1 MGRQKARIEGPS
13 QANRGFSPAGFAG
26 AGRAR
31 YRSPLMKLIT
41 TTDDLAAFC
50 EPLAATEFIAVDTE
64 FMRERTYWP
73 KLCLAQVA
81 GPDDAAAIDA
91 LAEGIDLGPLDEL
104 MANPKVLKVFH
115 AARQDLEI
123 FYLRMNEVPQ
133 PLFDTQ
139 VAAMVCGHGEAASYE
154 SLATKLAKAKID
166 KSSRFT
172 DWSRRPLS
180 ERQIAYALSDVTHLR
195 VVHEKLK
202 RQLEKSG
209 RLSWIAEEVAVLND
223 PATYRA
229 DPEQAWRRL
238 KPRGA
243 TPRLLG
249 TLKEVAAWRERT
261 AQRIDIPR
269 QRLLRDEQLLEIA
282 SHAPKTTAEL
292 AVTRGL
298 GRSFAEG
305 WQGRELMEA
314 IERARTLPESE
325 LPTRDRPTEQLRAP
339 SAVVDLLRTLLR
351 LKAEEAGVAARLVAS
366 SDEIDRLAAGKRD
379 VHALKGWRREVFGA
393 DAVDLIEG
401 RLALSLVGEHAKLI
415 PIAPAA

>member
-1 MGRQKARIEGPS
+1 
-13 QANRGFSPAGFAG
+13 
-26 AGRAR
+26 
-31 YRSPLMKLIT
+31 MKLIT

-50 EPLAATEFIAVDTE
+50 KPLAATEFIAVDTE

-81 GPDDAAAIDA
+81 GPEDAAAIDA
-91 LAEGIDLGPLDEL
+91 LADGIDLAPLDEL

-123 FYLRMNEVPQ
+123 FYLRMNKVPQ

-180 ERQIAYALSDVTHLR
+180 ERQISYALSDVTHLR
-195 VVHEKLK
+195 VVFEKLR
-202 RQLEKSG
+202 RQLDKTG
-209 RLSWIAEEVAVLND
+209 RLSWIAEEMAVLND
-223 PATYRA
+223 PAIYRA

-243 TPRLLG
+243 SPRLLG

-282 SHAPKTTAEL
+282 SHTPKTTEDL
-292 AVTRGL
+292 AMTRGL
-298 GRSFAEG
+298 GRGFAEG

-314 IERARTLPESE
+314 IERARTMPDAE
-325 LPTRDRPTEQLRAP
+325 LPTRDKPPEQLRAP

-351 LKAEEAGVAARLVAS
+351 LKAEQAGVAGRLVAS
-366 SDEIDRLAAGKRD
+366 ADELDRLAAGRRD
-379 VHALKGWRREVFGA
+379 IAALKGWRREVFGG

-401 RLALSLVGEHAKLI
+401 RLALSLAGDQAKLI
-415 PIAPAA
+415 PIAPAKATAAD

>member
-1 MGRQKARIEGPS
+1 
-13 QANRGFSPAGFAG
+13 
-26 AGRAR
+26 
-31 YRSPLMKLIT
+31 MKLIT

-50 EPLAATEFIAVDTE
+50 KPLAATEFIAVDTE

-91 LAEGIDLGPLDEL
+91 LAEGIDLAPLDEL
-104 MANPKVLKVFH
+104 MANAKVLKVFH

-123 FYLRMNEVPQ
+123 FYLRMNKVPQ

-139 VAAMVCGHGEAASYE
+139 IAAMVCGHGEAASYE

-180 ERQIAYALSDVTHLR
+180 ERQISYALSDVTHLR
-195 VVHEKLK
+195 VVYEKLR

-209 RLSWIAEEVAVLND
+209 RLSWITEEVAVLND

-243 TPRLLG
+243 SPRLLG

-282 SHAPKTTAEL
+282 SHAPKTTEDL
-292 AVTRGL
+292 AMTRGL
-298 GRSFAEG
+298 GRGFAEG
-305 WQGRELMEA
+305 WQGREIMEA
-314 IERARTLPESE
+314 IERARNVPEAE
-325 LPTRDRPTEQLRAP
+325 LPTRDRAPEQLRAP

-351 LKAEEAGVAARLVAS
+351 LKAEQAGVAGRLVAS
-366 SDEIDRLAAGKRD
+366 ADELDRLAAGKRD
-379 VHALKGWRREVFGA
+379 IAALKGWRREVFGS

-401 RLALSLVGEHAKLI
+401 RLALSLAGDQAKLI
-415 PIAPAA
+415 PIAPPKATAAD

>member
-1 MGRQKARIEGPS
+1 
-13 QANRGFSPAGFAG
+13 
-26 AGRAR
+26 
-31 YRSPLMKLIT
+31 MKLIT
-41 TTDDLAAFC
+41 TTDALAAFC
-50 EPLAATEFIAVDTE
+50 KPLADAEFITVDTE

-81 GPDDAAAIDA
+81 GPEDAAAIDA
-91 LAEGIDLGPLDEL
+91 LAEGIDLSPLDEL
-104 MANPKVLKVFH
+104 MANPRVLKVFH

-123 FYLRMNEVPQ
+123 FYLRMNKVPA

-180 ERQIAYALSDVTHLR
+180 ERQITYALSDVTHLR
-195 VVHEKLK
+195 LVYEKLK
-202 RQLEKSG
+202 RQLDKTG
-209 RLSWIAEEVAVLND
+209 RLPWIAEEMAVLNE

-243 TPRLLG
+243 SPRLLAV
-249 TLKEVAAWRERT
+249 LREVAAWRERT

-282 SHAPKTTAEL
+282 SHAPRTTDEL
-292 AVTRGL
+292 GATRGL
-298 GRSFAEG
+298 GRGFAEG
-305 WQGRELMEA
+305 WQGRELLEA
-314 IERARTLPESE
+314 IEKARNLPDSE
-325 LPTRDRPTEQLRAP
+325 LPVRDRAPEQLRAP
-339 SAVVDLLRTLLR
+339 GAVVDLLRTLLR
-351 LKAEEAGVAARLVAS
+351 LKAEQAGVAGRLVANAE
-366 SDEIDRLAAGKRD
+366 DLDRLAAGKRD
-379 VHALKGWRREVFGA
+379 VAVLKGWRHEVFGA

-401 RLALSLVGEHAKLI
+401 RLALALDGEHPRLI
-415 PIAPAA
+415 RLDAPASAAVAPAAG

>member
-1 MGRQKARIEGPS
+1 
-13 QANRGFSPAGFAG
+13 
-26 AGRAR
+26 
-31 YRSPLMKLIT
+31 MKLIT
-41 TTDDLAAFC
+41 TTDELAGFC
-50 EPLAATEFIAVDTE
+50 RSLAGAEFITVDTE

-91 LAEGIDLGPLDEL
+91 LAEGIDLAPLDEL
-104 MANPKVLKVFH
+104 MANPGVLKVFH
-115 AARQDLEI
+115 AARQDVEI
-123 FYLRMNEVPQ
+123 FYLRMNKVPQ

-154 SLATKLAKAKID
+154 SLASKLAKAKID

-180 ERQIAYALSDVTHLR
+180 ERQITYALSDVTHLR
-195 VVHEKLK
+195 VVYEKLK
-202 RQLEKSG
+202 RQLDRTG
-209 RLSWIAEEVAVLND
+209 RFSWIAEEMAVLND

-238 KPRGA
+238 RPRGA
-243 TPRLLG
+243 SPRLLAI
-249 TLKEVAAWRERT
+249 LREVAAWRERT

-282 SHAPKTTAEL
+282 SHAPKTAEEL
-292 AVTRGL
+292 ARTRGL
-298 GRSFAEG
+298 GRGFAEG
-305 WQGRELMEA
+305 WQGRELLEA
-314 IERARTLPESE
+314 IEKGRKLPDSE
-325 LPTRDRPTEQLRAP
+325 LPARDRAPEQLRAP

-351 LKAEEAGVAARLVAS
+351 VKAEQAGVAARLVAS
-366 SDEIDRLAAGKRD
+366 SEEIDRLAAGKRD
-379 VHALKGWRREVFGA
+379 VHALDGWRREIFGD

-401 RLALSLVGEHAKLI
+401 RLALSLDGDQAKLI
-415 PIAPAA
+415 AVPDSADRSPRS

>member
-1 MGRQKARIEGPS
+1 V
-13 QANRGFSPAGFAG
+13 
-26 AGRAR
+26 
-31 YRSPLMKLIT
+31 KLIT
-41 TTDDLAAFC
+41 DSAELAEFC
-50 EPLAATEFIAVDTE
+50 ARLSAAEFVTVDTE

-73 KLCLAQVA
+73 RLCLAQVA

-91 LAEGIDLGPLDEL
+91 LAEGIDLAPLDEL

-123 FYLRMNEVPQ
+123 FYLRMNKVPE

-180 ERQIAYALSDVTHLR
+180 ERQISYALSDVTHLR
-195 VVHEKLK
+195 VVYEKLR

-209 RLSWIAEEVAVLND
+209 RLPWITEEMAVLND

-243 TPRLLG
+243 SPRLLG

-282 SHAPKTTAEL
+282 SHAPKTTEDL
-292 AVTRGL
+292 AMTRGL
-298 GRSFAEG
+298 GRGFAEG

-314 IERARTLPESE
+314 IERARQVPDAD
-325 LPTRDRPTEQLRAP
+325 LPTRDKPPEQLRAP
-339 SAVVDLLRTLLR
+339 SAIVDLLRTLLR
-351 LKAEEAGVAARLVAS
+351 LKAEQAGVAGRLVAS
-366 SDEIDRLAAGKRD
+366 ADELDRLAAGKRD
-379 VHALKGWRREVFGA
+379 IAALRGWRREVFGG

-401 RLALSLVGEHAKLI
+401 RLALSLAGDQAKLI
-415 PIAPAA
+415 PIAPPKASAAD

>member
-1 MGRQKARIEGPS
+1 
-13 QANRGFSPAGFAG
+13 
-26 AGRAR
+26 
-31 YRSPLMKLIT
+31 MKLIT
-41 TTDDLAAFC
+41 TTDELAAFC
-50 EPLAATEFIAVDTE
+50 KPLADTEFITVDTE

-81 GPDDAAAIDA
+81 GPEDAAAIDA
-91 LAEGIDLGPLDEL
+91 LADGIDLAPLDEL

-123 FYLRMNEVPQ
+123 FHLRLNKVPG

-180 ERQIAYALSDVTHLR
+180 ERQITYALSDVTHLR
-195 VVHEKLK
+195 VVYEKLK
-202 RQLEKSG
+202 RQLDKTG
-209 RLSWIAEEVAVLND
+209 RFSWIAEEMAVLND

-229 DPEQAWRRL
+229 DPEMAWRRL
-238 KPRGA
+238 KPRGSS
-243 TPRLLG
+243 PRLLAI
-249 TLKEVAAWRERT
+249 LKEVAAWRERT

-282 SHAPKTTAEL
+282 SHAPKTIEEL
-292 AVTRGL
+292 AMTRGL
-298 GRSFAEG
+298 GRGFAEG
-305 WQGRELMEA
+305 WQGRELIEA
-314 IERARTLPESE
+314 IDRARALPDSE
-325 LPTRDRPTEQLRAP
+325 LPARERPTEQLRAP

-351 LKAEEAGVAARLVAS
+351 LKAEQAGVAGRLVANA
-366 SDEIDRLAAGKRD
+366 DELDRIAAGKRD
-379 VHALKGWRREVFGA
+379 VPALKGWRREVFGA
-393 DAVDLIEG
+393 EAVDLIEG
-401 RLALSLVGEHAKLI
+401 RLALALAGDQAKLI
-415 PIAPAA
+415 PIPAEG

>member
-1 MGRQKARIEGPS
+1 
-13 QANRGFSPAGFAG
+13 
-26 AGRAR
+26 
-31 YRSPLMKLIT
+31 MKLIT
-41 TTDDLAAFC
+41 TTDALAAFC
-50 EPLAATEFIAVDTE
+50 KPLADAEFVTVDTE

-91 LAEGIDLGPLDEL
+91 LAEGIDLSPLDEL

-123 FYLRMNEVPQ
+123 FYLRMNQVPQ

-154 SLATKLAKAKID
+154 SLATKLAKARID

-180 ERQIAYALSDVTHLR
+180 ERQITYALSDVTHLR
-195 VVHEKLK
+195 VVYEKLR

-209 RLSWIAEEVAVLND
+209 RLSWIAEEMAVLND

-229 DPEQAWRRL
+229 DPDLAWRRL
-238 KPRGA
+238 RPRGA
-243 TPRLLG
+243 SPRLLG

-282 SHAPKTTAEL
+282 SHAPKTVEEL
-292 AVTRGL
+292 AMTRGL
-298 GRSFAEG
+298 GRGFAEG
-305 WQGRELMEA
+305 WQGREILEA
-314 IERARTLPESE
+314 LEKARQIPDSA
-325 LPTRDRPTEQLRAP
+325 LPTRDKPPEQLRAP

-351 LKAEEAGVAARLVAS
+351 LKAEHAGVAARLVAS
-366 SDEIDRLAAGKRD
+366 ADELDRLAAGKRD
-379 VHALKGWRREVFGA
+379 LPVLKGWRHEIFGQ
-393 DAVDLIEG
+393 DALDLIDG
-401 RLALSLVGEHAKLI
+401 RVALALDGEQAKLL
-415 PIAPAA
+415 PVPPKD

>member
-1 MGRQKARIEGPS
+1 
-13 QANRGFSPAGFAG
+13 
-26 AGRAR
+26 
-31 YRSPLMKLIT
+31 MKLIT
-41 TTDDLAAFC
+41 TTDELTTFCKSLAD
-50 EPLAATEFIAVDTE
+50 TEFVAVDTE

-91 LAEGIDLGPLDEL
+91 LAEGIDLSPLDEL

-123 FYLRMNEVPQ
+123 FYLRMNKVPA

-154 SLATKLAKAKID
+154 SLATRLAKAKID

-180 ERQIAYALSDVTHLR
+180 ERQITYALSDVTHLR
-195 VVHEKLK
+195 VVYEKLR
-202 RQLEKSG
+202 RQLDKTG
-209 RLSWIAEEVAVLND
+209 RLSWIAEEMSVLND
-223 PATYRA
+223 PAIYRA
-229 DPEQAWRRL
+229 DPEQAWRRF

-243 TPRLLG
+243 SPRLLAI
-249 TLKEVAAWRERT
+249 LKEVAAWRERT

-282 SHAPKTTAEL
+282 SHAPKGIEDL
-292 AVTRGL
+292 AATRGL
-298 GRSFAEG
+298 GRGFAEG
-305 WQGRELMEA
+305 WQGREVLEA
-314 IERARTLPESE
+314 IERGRSLPETE
-325 LPTRDRPTEQLRAP
+325 LPTRDKPPEQLRAP

-351 LKAEEAGVAARLVAS
+351 LKADQADVAARLVAS
-366 SDEIDRLAAGKRD
+366 ADELDRLAAGKRD
-379 VHALKGWRREVFGA
+379 IAALKGWRREIFGA

-401 RLALSLVGEHAKLI
+401 RVALALSGETAKLI
-415 PIAPAA
+415 PLAQPD

>member
-1 MGRQKARIEGPS
+1 
-13 QANRGFSPAGFAG
+13 
-26 AGRAR
+26 
-31 YRSPLMKLIT
+31 MKLIT
-41 TTDDLAAFC
+41 TTEDLAAFC
-50 EPLAATEFIAVDTE
+50 KPLAATEFIAVDTE

-91 LAEGIDLGPLDEL
+91 LAEGIDLAPLDEL
-104 MANPKVLKVFH
+104 MANAKVLKVFH

-123 FYLRMNEVPQ
+123 FYLRMNKVPQ

-180 ERQIAYALSDVTHLR
+180 ERQISYALSDVTHLR
-195 VVHEKLK
+195 VVYEKLR
-202 RQLEKSG
+202 RQLEKSE
-209 RLSWIAEEVAVLND
+209 RLSWITEEVAVLND

-243 TPRLLG
+243 SPRLLG

-282 SHAPKTTAEL
+282 SHAPKTTEDL
-292 AVTRGL
+292 AMTRGL
-298 GRSFAEG
+298 GRGFAEG

-314 IERARTLPESE
+314 IERARQVPDAE
-325 LPTRDRPTEQLRAP
+325 LPTRDKPPEQLRAP

-351 LKAEEAGVAARLVAS
+351 VKAEQAGVAGRLVAS
-366 SDEIDRLAAGKRD
+366 ADELDRLAAGKRD
-379 VHALKGWRREVFGA
+379 IAALRGWRREVFGG

-401 RLALSLVGEHAKLI
+401 RLALSLAGDQAKLI
-415 PIAPAA
+415 PIAPPKATAAD

>member
-1 MGRQKARIEGPS
+1 M
-13 QANRGFSPAGFAG
+13 N
-26 AGRAR
+26 
-31 YRSPLMKLIT
+31 LIT

-50 EPLAATEFIAVDTE
+50 KPLANAEFIAVDTE

-81 GPDDAAAIDA
+81 GPEEAAAIDA
-91 LAEGIDLGPLDEL
+91 LAEGIDLSPLDEL

-123 FYLRMNEVPQ
+123 FYLRMNKVPT

-154 SLATKLAKAKID
+154 TLATKLAKARID

-180 ERQIAYALSDVTHLR
+180 ERQITYALSDVTHLR
-195 VVHEKLK
+195 VVYEKL
-202 RQLEKSG
+202 RSQLEKSG
-209 RLSWIAEEVAVLND
+209 RLSWIAEEMSVLND

-229 DPEQAWRRL
+229 DPELAWRRL

-243 TPRLLG
+243 SPRLLG
-249 TLKEVAAWRERT
+249 VLKEVAAWRERT

-282 SHAPKTTAEL
+282 SHSPKTIEEL
-292 AVTRGL
+292 ALTRGL
-298 GRSFAEG
+298 GRGFAEG
-305 WQGRELMEA
+305 WQG
-314 IERARTLPESE
+314 ARS
-325 LPTRDRPTEQLRAP
+325 
-339 SAVVDLLRTLLR
+339 
-351 LKAEEAGVAARLVAS
+351 
-366 SDEIDRLAAGKRD
+366 
-379 VHALKGWRREVFGA
+379 WRRSKRRATCPSRSCRRATGIPSSSARPAPWSTCCAPCSGSRPRRPASPPAWWLTPTSSTGWPPASAMRPCCGA
-393 DAVDLIEG
+393 GATKCSAGMQSI
-401 RLALSLVGEHAKLI
+401 
-415 PIAPAA
+415 

>member
-1 MGRQKARIEGPS
+1 
-13 QANRGFSPAGFAG
+13 
-26 AGRAR
+26 
-31 YRSPLMKLIT
+31 MKLIT
-41 TTDDLAAFC
+41 TTDELAAFC
-50 EPLAATEFIAVDTE
+50 KPLADAEFVTVDTE

-81 GPDDAAAIDA
+81 GPEDAAAIDA
-91 LAEGIDLGPLDEL
+91 LADGIDLAPLDEL
-104 MANPKVLKVFH
+104 MANPRVLKVFH

-123 FYLRMNEVPQ
+123 FYLRMNRVPQ

-154 SLATKLAKAKID
+154 SLATKLAKARID

-180 ERQIAYALSDVTHLR
+180 ERQITYALSDVTHLR
-195 VVHEKLK
+195 VVYEKLR

-209 RLSWIAEEVAVLND
+209 RLPWIAEEMAVLND

-229 DPEQAWRRL
+229 DPETAWRRL

-243 TPRLLG
+243 SPRLLG

-282 SHAPKTTAEL
+282 SHAPKKVEEL
-292 AVTRGL
+292 AITRGL
-298 GRSFAEG
+298 GRGFAEG
-305 WQGRELMEA
+305 WQGREILEA
-314 IERARTLPESE
+314 VEKARQMPESE
-325 LPTRDRPTEQLRAP
+325 LPTRDKPPEQLRSP

-351 LKAEEAGVAARLVAS
+351 LKAEQAGVAARLVATA
-366 SDEIDRLAAGKRD
+366 DQLDRLAAGKRD
-379 VHALKGWRREVFGA
+379 VHALQGWRKEIFGR
-393 DAVDLIEG
+393 DAIDLVEG
-401 RLALSLVGEHAKLI
+401 RLALALDGEHAKLL
-415 PIAPAA
+415 PVAPPK

>member
-1 MGRQKARIEGPS
+1 
-13 QANRGFSPAGFAG
+13 
-26 AGRAR
+26 
-31 YRSPLMKLIT
+31 MKLIT
-41 TTDDLAAFC
+41 TTEELAAFC
-50 EPLAATEFIAVDTE
+50 KPLATAEFIAVDTE

-81 GPDDAAAIDA
+81 GPDEAAAIDA
-91 LAEGIDLGPLDEL
+91 LADGIDLSPLDEL

-123 FYLRMNEVPQ
+123 FYLRMNKVPG

-154 SLATKLAKAKID
+154 SLATKLAKARID

-180 ERQIAYALSDVTHLR
+180 ERQITYAISDVTHLR
-195 VVHEKLK
+195 VVYEHLR
-202 RQLEKSG
+202 RQLEKTG
-209 RLSWIAEEVAVLND
+209 RLDWITEEMAVLND

-243 TPRLLG
+243 SPRLLG

-282 SHAPKTTAEL
+282 SHSPKTVEEL
-292 AVTRGL
+292 ALTRGL
-298 GRSFAEG
+298 GRGFAEG
-305 WQGRELMEA
+305 WQGREILEA
-314 IERARTLPESE
+314 VDKARKLPDAQLPSRERP
-325 LPTRDRPTEQLRAP
+325 PEQLRAP
-339 SAVVDLLRTLLR
+339 GAVVDLLRTLLR
-351 LKAEEAGVAARLVAS
+351 LKAEQADVAARLVAS
-366 SDEIDRLAAGKRD
+366 ADEIDRLAAGKRD
-379 VHALKGWRREVFGA
+379 LHVLHGWRNEIFGK
-393 DAVDLIEG
+393 DAVDLLEG
-401 RLALSLVGEHAKLI
+401 RVALSLDGEHARIL
-415 PIAPAA
+415 PVPAKG

>member
-1 MGRQKARIEGPS
+1 
-13 QANRGFSPAGFAG
+13 
-26 AGRAR
+26 
-31 YRSPLMKLIT
+31 MKLIT

-50 EPLAATEFIAVDTE
+50 KPLAATEFIAVDTE

-91 LAEGIDLGPLDEL
+91 LAEGIDLAPLDEL
-104 MANPKVLKVFH
+104 MANAKVLKVFH

-139 VAAMVCGHGEAASYE
+139 IAAMVCGHGEAASYE

-180 ERQIAYALSDVTHLR
+180 ERQISYALSDVTHLR
-195 VVHEKLK
+195 VVYEKLR

-209 RLSWIAEEVAVLND
+209 RLSWITEEVAVLND

-243 TPRLLG
+243 SPRLLG

-282 SHAPKTTAEL
+282 SHAPKTTEDL
-292 AVTRGL
+292 AMTRGL
-298 GRSFAEG
+298 GRGFAEG
-305 WQGRELMEA
+305 WQGREIMEA
-314 IERARTLPESE
+314 IERARNVPEAE
-325 LPTRDRPTEQLRAP
+325 LPTRDKAPEQLRAP

-351 LKAEEAGVAARLVAS
+351 LKAEQAGVAGRLVAS
-366 SDEIDRLAAGKRD
+366 ADELDRLAAGKRD
-379 VHALKGWRREVFGA
+379 IAALRGWRREVFGS

-401 RLALSLVGEHAKLI
+401 RLALSLAGDQAKLI
-415 PIAPAA
+415 PIAPAKASAAD

>member
-1 MGRQKARIEGPS
+1 
-13 QANRGFSPAGFAG
+13 
-26 AGRAR
+26 
-31 YRSPLMKLIT
+31 MKLIT

-50 EPLAATEFIAVDTE
+50 KPLAATEFIAVDTE

-91 LAEGIDLGPLDEL
+91 LAEGIDLAPLDEL
-104 MANPKVLKVFH
+104 MANAKVLKVFH

-123 FYLRMNEVPQ
+123 FYLRMNQVPQ

-139 VAAMVCGHGEAASYE
+139 IAAMVCGHGEAASYE

-180 ERQIAYALSDVTHLR
+180 ERQISYALSDVTHLR
-195 VVHEKLK
+195 VVYEKLR

-209 RLSWIAEEVAVLND
+209 RLSWITEEVAVLND

-243 TPRLLG
+243 SPRLLG
-249 TLKEVAAWRERT
+249 ILKEVAAWRERT

-282 SHAPKTTAEL
+282 SHAPKTTEDL
-292 AVTRGL
+292 AATRGL
-298 GRSFAEG
+298 GRGFAEG
-305 WQGRELMEA
+305 WQGREIMEA
-314 IERARTLPESE
+314 IERARNVPEAD
-325 LPTRDRPTEQLRAP
+325 LPTRDKAPEQLRAP

-351 LKAEEAGVAARLVAS
+351 LKAEQAGVAGRLVAS
-366 SDEIDRLAAGKRD
+366 ADELDRLAAGKRD
-379 VHALKGWRREVFGA
+379 IAALRGWRREVFGG

-401 RLALSLVGEHAKLI
+401 RLALSLAGDQAKLI
-415 PIAPAA
+415 PIAPPKASAAD

>member
-1 MGRQKARIEGPS
+1 
-13 QANRGFSPAGFAG
+13 
-26 AGRAR
+26 
-31 YRSPLMKLIT
+31 MKLIT
-41 TTDDLAAFC
+41 KTDELAAFC
-50 EPLAATEFIAVDTE
+50 KPLADAEFVTVDTE

-91 LAEGIDLGPLDEL
+91 LAEGIDLAPLDEL

-123 FYLRMNEVPQ
+123 FYLRMNKVPT

-180 ERQIAYALSDVTHLR
+180 ERQITYALSDVTHLR
-195 VVHEKLK
+195 MVYEKLRK
-202 RQLEKSG
+202 QLEKTG
-209 RLSWIAEEVAVLND
+209 RLPWIAEEMAVLND
-223 PATYRA
+223 PGTYRA
-229 DPEQAWRRL
+229 DPEQSWRRL

-243 TPRLLG
+243 SPRLLAI
-249 TLKEVAAWRERT
+249 LKEVAAWRERT

-282 SHAPKTTAEL
+282 SHAPKTIEDL
-292 AVTRGL
+292 AATRGL
-298 GRSFAEG
+298 GRGFAEG

-314 IERARTLPESE
+314 IERGRTIPESE
-325 LPTRDRPTEQLRAP
+325 LPTRDKAPEQLRAP
-339 SAVVDLLRTLLR
+339 GAVVDLLRTLLR
-351 LKAEEAGVAARLVAS
+351 LKAEQAGVAARLVANA
-366 SDEIDRLAAGKRD
+366 DELDRLAAGKRD
-379 VHALKGWRREVFGA
+379 VHSLSGWRREIFGE
-393 DAVDLIEG
+393 DAVALIEG
-401 RLALSLVGEHAKLI
+401 RLALALSGDQPKLI
-415 PIAPAA
+415 DVPAAS

>member
-1 MGRQKARIEGPS
+1 
-13 QANRGFSPAGFAG
+13 
-26 AGRAR
+26 
-31 YRSPLMKLIT
+31 MKLIT
-41 TTDDLAAFC
+41 TTEDLAAFC
-50 EPLAATEFIAVDTE
+50 KPLAATEFIAVDTE

-91 LAEGIDLGPLDEL
+91 LAEGIDLAPLDEL
-104 MANPKVLKVFH
+104 MANAKVLKVFH

-123 FYLRMNEVPQ
+123 FYLRMNKVPQ

-139 VAAMVCGHGEAASYE
+139 IAAMVCGHGEAASYE

-180 ERQIAYALSDVTHLR
+180 ERQISYALSDVTHLR
-195 VVHEKLK
+195 VVYEKLR

-209 RLSWIAEEVAVLND
+209 RLSWITEEVAVLND

-243 TPRLLG
+243 SPRLLG

-282 SHAPKTTAEL
+282 SHAPKTTEDL
-292 AVTRGL
+292 AMTRGL
-298 GRSFAEG
+298 GRGFAEG

-314 IERARTLPESE
+314 IERARTVPDAE
-325 LPTRDRPTEQLRAP
+325 LPTRDKPPEQLRAP

-351 LKAEEAGVAARLVAS
+351 LKAEQAGVAGRLVAS
-366 SDEIDRLAAGKRD
+366 ADELDRLAAGKRD
-379 VHALKGWRREVFGA
+379 IAALRGWRREVFGG

-401 RLALSLVGEHAKLI
+401 RLALSLAGDQAKLI
-415 PIAPAA
+415 PIAPPKATAAD